1 MPELTDG
8 HKVLI
13 QALISRGPL
22 SEKDFHAIFNGVT
35 GKDPAN
41 HQQLFND
48 YLLKINKEL
57 SHVQCELRGCRNQ
70 NDGQVFYGFVNN
82 VSDNQS
88 ELGTKYS
95 VPQIAFYKCIIEA
108 IVQDATAEG
117 CISDIDALNIRLEN
131 QMLNGAVSQS
141 QHNSLGVPAAF
152 RNFSISQ
159 KEKTLEQLVRD
170 KWLCSI
176 PDGKIGLGVRSFLD
190 LRGWFRSNDIPSCEV
205 CNEAAVKAESCP
217 NDDCNVRIHQYCL
230 NKRFSQKKIKL
241 VCPSCGQ
248 QWRCVLPKAEEIVEE
263 DAQDVQIQSQPLLRP
278 MTKLRSR
285 AAANADALLVSSSQG
300 PPHSSDFIASS
311 SQGAPHSSDCRR
323 TTRSSARLRS

>member
-1 MPELTDG
+1 MPELTDR

-22 SEKDFHAIFNGVT
+22 SEKDFHAVFNGVA
-35 GKDPAN
+35 GKHPAD

-57 SHVQCELRGCRNQ
+57 SHVQCELRGCRDQ
-70 NDGQVFYGFVNN
+70 NDGRVFYGFVNN
-82 VSDNQS
+82 VADDQS

-95 VPQIAFYKCIIEA
+95 VPQIAFYKCIVEA
-108 IVQDATAEG
+108 IVQDATAQG

-131 QMLNGAVSQS
+131 QMLNGAVPQS
-141 QHNSLGVPAAF
+141 QDNSLSVPPAF

-170 KWLCSI
+170 KWLFSDS
-176 PDGKIGLGVRSFLD
+176 DGKIGLGIRSFLD
-190 LRGWFRSNDIPSCEV
+190 LRSWFRSNDIPSCEV
-205 CNEAAVKAESCP
+205 CNEAAIKAELCP
-217 NDDCNVRIHQYCL
+217 NDDCNIRIHQYCL
-230 NKRFSQKKIKL
+230 KKRFSQKKAER

-248 QWRCVLPKAEEIVEE
+248 QWRCVLPKAEEIEEE
-263 DAQDVQIQSQPLLRP
+263 DAQDVQIQSQPVPRP
-278 MTKLRSR
+278 KRMKLRSG
-285 AAANADALLVSSSQG
+285 AATNADTLLPTSSQDAPNG
-300 PPHSSDFIASS
+300 PDF
-311 SQGAPHSSDCRR
+311 RR

>member
-1 MPELTDG
+1 MPELTDR

-22 SEKDFHAIFNGVT
+22 SEKDFHAVFNGVA
-35 GKDPAN
+35 GKHPAD

-57 SHVQCELRGCRNQ
+57 SHVQCELRGCRDQ
-70 NDGQVFYGFVNN
+70 NDGRVFYGFVNN
-82 VSDNQS
+82 VADDQS

-95 VPQIAFYKCIIEA
+95 VPQIAFYKCIVEA
-108 IVQDATAEG
+108 IVQDATAQG

-131 QMLNGAVSQS
+131 QMLNGAVPQS
-141 QHNSLGVPAAF
+141 QDNSLSVPPAF

-170 KWLCSI
+170 KWLFSDS
-176 PDGKIGLGVRSFLD
+176 DGKIGLGIRSFLD
-190 LRGWFRSNDIPSCEV
+190 LRSWFRSNDIPSCEV
-205 CNEAAVKAESCP
+205 CNEAAIKAELCP
-217 NDDCNVRIHQYCL
+217 NDDCNIRIHQYCL
-230 NKRFSQKKIKL
+230 KKRFSQKKAER

-248 QWRCVLPKAEEIVEE
+248 QWRCVLPKAEEIEEE
-263 DAQDVQIQSQPLLRP
+263 DAQDVQIQSQPVPRP
-278 MTKLRSR
+278 KRKKLRSG
-285 AAANADALLVSSSQG
+285 AATNADTLLPTSSQDAPNG
-300 PPHSSDFIASS
+300 PDF
-311 SQGAPHSSDCRR
+311 RR